1 MDEVCGTTHIFKK
14 IRVGGKRGLQI
25 LFYGNLIVIKYRNI
39 KAIGTY
45 EMLLSIKSLVFSH
58 VSLLSYAK
66 VADIYKKY
74 TFKISKFV
82 ENYLKA
88 GRKDIHRYSN
98 ELANIF

>member
-1 MDEVCGTTHIFKK
+1 MDEVCGMTHIFKK

-25 LFYGNLIVIKYRNI
+25 LFYGNLIVIKYRKF

-66 VADIYKKY
+66 VADIYKKIY
-74 TFKISKFV
+74 FQ
-82 ENYLKA
+82 NLKVCRELPQGWA
-88 GRKDIHRYSN
+88 KGYS
-98 ELANIF
+98 